1 MLQGEARRSPVVGT
15 VERVPVL
22 RLEAITARHTAFVDR
37 LARDPLVRRFT
48 RVPEPMPDDF
58 ASSWVERYV
67 VGRREG
73 IREGFV
79 VIEDE
84 DLLVGLAF
92 APRIDRET
100 ATAEL
105 GYVVAPE
112 ARGRGVAGATLGE
125 LSRWAFADLGMERCE
140 LLISVEN
147 ASSARVAERC
157 GYVLEGVLRRM
168 WIKPGLREDTQLW
181 SRLVDDSPPRETSG

>member
-1 MLQGEARRSPVVGT
+1 
-15 VERVPVL
+15 
-22 RLEAITARHTAFVDR
+22 
-37 LARDPLVRRFT
+37 
-48 RVPEPMPDDF
+48 MPDDF

-79 VIEDE
+79 VVED
-84 DLLVGLAF
+84 DDVPVGFAF

-112 ARGRGVAGATLGE
+112 ARGRGVAGLDAPRPEPLGV
-125 LSRWAFADLGMERCE
+125 RR
-140 LLISVEN
+140 ISGWSG
-147 ASSARVAERC
+147 ASS
-157 GYVLEGVLRRM
+157 
-168 WIKPGLREDTQLW
+168 
-181 SRLVDDSPPRETSG
+181 